1 MEELEPK
8 KVLIA
13 AAIIFVLIAFVWYYF
28 YYKNTS
34 TQISNLKKEI
44 SRLYRYKSE
53 LPVLMAKYRKAQKEF
68 GQYSKK
74 LPLKE
79 EIPTLLVKLNSI
91 IKNQD
96 VEFLSFRPGKAHLS
110 KNKLYYIKPIDI
122 SMKATYVNC
131 GSVFEK
137 VARMSRLFKVK
148 DFRLGEPKIVNSK
161 KVLIN
166 VNFSA
171 ETYYF
176 RR

>member
-8 KVLIA
+8 KVLIGVL
-13 AAIIFVLIAFVWYYF
+13 IVFVLIAFFWYYF
-28 YYKNTS
+28 YYESTS
-34 TQISNLKKEI
+34 NQISNLRSDI
-44 SRLYRYKSE
+44 SMLYRYKSE
-53 LPVLMAKYRKAQKEF
+53 LPVLLAKYKKAQKEF

-79 EIPTLLVKLNSI
+79 EIPSLLVKLNTI
-91 IKNQD
+91 IRSQD
-96 VEFLSFRPGKAHLS
+96 VELLSFRPGKAYLS
-110 KNKLYYIKPIDI
+110 KNKLYYIKPINI
-122 SMKATYVNC
+122 SMRATYINC

-137 VARMSRLFKVK
+137 VAKMSRLFRVK
-148 DFRLGEPKIVNSK
+148 DFRLSKPKIVNSK

-176 RR
+176 KR